1 MIDHHTF
8 FKGPEG
14 QNDAFYL
21 RCIANMGTAIHE
33 IMQHQEQNASSA
45 NGRSSTRKKWFE
57 EKTRSISYLKV
68 WNETSLS
75 KLN

>member
-45 NGRSSTRKKWFE
+45 NGRSLTRQKWFE
-57 EKTRSISYLKV
+57 EETGSISYLKV